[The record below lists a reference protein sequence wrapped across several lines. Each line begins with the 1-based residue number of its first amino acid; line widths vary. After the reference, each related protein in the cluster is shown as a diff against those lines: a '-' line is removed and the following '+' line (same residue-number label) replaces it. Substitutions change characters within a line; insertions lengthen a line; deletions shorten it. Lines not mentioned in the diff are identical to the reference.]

1 MFLSQL
7 ELNLQ
12 SRRVQKELANRYEL
26 HRTLMHAF
34 KKPSLASERL
44 LFRLEADRGSAKI
57 LVQSQNMPDWS
68 FFTEEEIFQRYL
80 IRPNPDI
87 KTFSP
92 QIFSGQKLLFRLVAN
107 PSCRKA
113 IYKDDNGHGK
123 RIGLYTEEDQL
134 KWLEKKGNQNG
145 FIPIDVSIQ
154 SAGTIRGVKTQD
166 NKKHILK
173 IPCVR
178 YDGLLQ
184 VSDPMAFENGLKMGI
199 GPAKGFGCGL
209 LSLAVIR

>member
-1 MFLSQL
+1 MYLSLL

-34 KKPSLASERL
+34 KDQSFEKERL
-44 LFRLEADRGSAKI
+44 LFRLEIIHGSARI
-57 LVQSQNMPDWS
+57 LVQSQNEPDWS
-68 FFTEEEIFQRYL
+68 FFNEEKVFQTYL
-80 IRPNPDI
+80 SRLNPDI

-92 QIFSGQKLLFRLVAN
+92 RFFTGQKLLFRLLAN

-123 RIGLYTEEDQL
+123 RIGLYTEEEQL
-134 KWLEKKGNQNG
+134 RWIEKKGSQNG
-145 FIPIDVSIQ
+145 FVPVDVSIQ
-154 SAGTIRGVKTQD
+154 SMGTIHGTK
-166 NKKHILK
+166 NEGKEKHIIK
-173 IPCVR
+173 IPCIQ
-178 YDGLLQ
+178 YDGLLE
-184 VSDPMAFENGLKMGI
+184 VSDLVEFEHGLQTGI

-209 LSLAVIR
+209 LSLAVV

>member
-1 MFLSQL
+1 MFLSLL

-34 KKPSLASERL
+34 KEPSLSNNRL
-44 LFRLEADRGSAKI
+44 LFRIEINRGSAKI
-57 LVQSQNMPDWS
+57 LVQSQSTPDWS
-68 FFTEEEIFQRYL
+68 FFTEEEGFQRYL
-80 IRPNPDI
+80 IHPNPGI

-92 QIFSGQKLLFRLVAN
+92 RLIAGQKFLFRLLAN

-113 IYKDDNGHGK
+113 IYKDENGHGK

-154 SAGTIRGVKTQD
+154 SAGTIRGVKKQD
-166 NKKHILK
+166 DKKHIIK

-184 VSDPMAFENGLKMGI
+184 ISDPSAFENGLKMGI

-209 LSLAVIR
+209 LSLAVIQ